1 MAMRKVS
8 PFAHISVQGVKHQPV
23 RVLVN
28 GRTVGEFP
36 DWAGAEALAARLDTE
51 RRRIERELKR
61 DNPAK
66 YWQLRCEAV
75 EALAREL
82 EAKIAGRVDG
92 ELKAFFG
99 RVQMLTRNRA
109 SAAKPRQPRRTP
121 LRQCIV
127 DALRPLRADG
137 LTLDDA
143 MRSFT
148 HSPDGALRVVK
159 AGACWRCENE
169 DESWPPELLTRAQL
183 RELFKA
189 AAKTGGASTR

>member
-1 MAMRKVS
+1 MKKIP
-8 PFAHISVQGVKHQPV
+8 PFAHITVQGVKHQPV

-28 GRTVGEFP
+28 CRAVAAFP

-82 EAKIAGRVDG
+82 EAKITGRVDG
-92 ELKAFFG
+92 ELKTFFG

-109 SAAKPRQPRRTP
+109 SASKPRQARRSP
-121 LRQCIV
+121 LRQCVV
-127 DALRPLRADG
+127 DALRPLRGDG
-137 LTLDDA
+137 LTLDA
-143 MRSFT
+143 ALRSLT
-148 HSPDGALRVVK
+148 HSPDAALRVVK
-159 AGACWRCENE
+159 VGDCWRCDNE
-169 DESWPPELLTRAQL
+169 DEDWPPELLTREQMN
-183 RELFKA
+183 RLFKS
-189 AAKTGGASTR
+189 AKTGRVNDC